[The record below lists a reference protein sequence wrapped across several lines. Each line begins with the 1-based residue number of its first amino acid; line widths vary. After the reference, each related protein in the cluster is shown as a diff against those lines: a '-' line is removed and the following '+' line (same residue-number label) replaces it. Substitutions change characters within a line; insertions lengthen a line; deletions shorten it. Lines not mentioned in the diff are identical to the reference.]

1 MAFPKPLKIDPARLV
16 VDDDKVI
23 DAAHKDWYFQYD
35 GRDETRYVFLEG
47 SGLLALLD
55 AGEDLVIGEIG
66 FGTGLTYQL
75 VREAMAAC
83 GYQGR
88 MRYIGVEGR
97 PLSAEQARTVNALR
111 PEPLHWH
118 PPSERP
124 RAGFVRASDELLLLH
139 GDAADAL
146 SRLSAGVDLWFLD
159 GFSPA
164 KNPDAWTPEIFA
176 QLARLSRPGARLATF
191 TAAGDVRR
199 GLESAGFETT
209 KRSGWAKKRE
219 HLTAR
224 FEGTWTARP
233 QPASPLIIAG
243 AGIAGLTLAL
253 EARRL
258 GWPAILHGTGEAAQ
272 GSAVPHALVN
282 YRPSGDVGPLGQLR
296 RAGFFHLSDYAA
308 NARFGVDAL
317 VSDAKLRQRWDSETD
332 VEHQWITADRVRV
345 PAALSLD
352 TAAFR
357 ARVLEQVD
365 HRPESL
371 TKLPNV
377 GPVVLAAGLGTA
389 ALLEGLSLRANRG
402 QQDLLS
408 LDQPLTHPLNFG
420 RLLLPADSEGQA
432 WLGASFDRDPPTDWQ
447 HPRSSDSADNLARL
461 RAALPDLAA
470 RAAGRTWVG
479 LRATTPDHLPLA
491 GWHSDYL
498 GILTGLGSKGYLY
511 APILASSLLSQ
522 ALALPLPVERWVWEA
537 LTPLRHSQS
546 LSQHLAGK
554 T

>member
-23 DAAHKDWYFQYD
+23 DAAHGDWYFQYD

-97 PLSAEQARTVNALR
+97 PLSAEQARTANALR

-317 VSDAKLRQRWDSETD
+317 VSDAKLRHRWDSETD

-420 RLLLPADSEGQA
+420 RLLLPADSEEQA